1 MTRFLLA
8 FYLFFAAS
16 VHAETPTPIALPQ
29 LGVPSAPP
37 VSAKAYIVRD
47 FNSGKVLLDFNASQR
62 IDPASM
68 TKLMTGYLAFAAL
81 DQGRLK
87 LDQNVAISQKAYRAE
102 GSRMFIEPSRPVNV
116 DELLHGMIIQSG
128 NDASIAL
135 AEAVAGSEETFA
147 DLMNKQAAALG
158 MKNSRFMN
166 STGLPHPQH
175 YSSAEDLSLLATAII
190 RDFPKYYPYYS
201 IKEYRYNGITQPNR
215 NRLLWLDPFVDG
227 MKTGHTEAAGYCLVT
242 SAKRGSMR
250 LISVL
255 AGAPSDSARASESQK
270 LLNYAFQFY
279 ETQKLYEKNQSIAE
293 VQVWKGKTNTLKI
306 GPAQAHFVT
315 LPRGQYKNLKAT
327 LLTNQP
333 LVAPLTGGQ
342 PVGKLRINL
351 GEKILVEYP
360 VVALE
365 NIPAANFIK
374 RSLDSIKLAWRKL

>member
-1 MTRFLLA
+1 MRSLFALCLLFA
-8 FYLFFAAS
+8 FSAVAQ
-16 VHAETPTPIALPQ
+16 TPGPIALPQ

-47 FNSGKVLLDFNASQR
+47 FNSGKVLLDFNSAQR

-68 TKLMTGYLAFAAL
+68 TKLMTGYLVFAAL
-81 DQGRLK
+81 NQGRLK
-87 LDQNVAISQKAYRAE
+87 LDQVVPVSQKAYHAE
-102 GSRMFIEPSRPVNV
+102 GSRMFIEPKQPVTV
-116 DELLHGMIIQSG
+116 DELLHGMIVQSG

-135 AEAVAGSEETFA
+135 AEAVAGSEESFA

-158 MKNSRFMN
+158 MKNSHFMN

-175 YSSAEDLSLLATAII
+175 YSSAEDLSFLATAII
-190 RDFPKYYPYYS
+190 RDFPQFYPYYS

-279 ETQKLYEKNQSIAE
+279 ETQKLYDKNQAIAE
-293 VQVWKGKTNTLKI
+293 VQVWKGKQNSLKI
-306 GPAQAHFVT
+306 GPGQAHFVT

-333 LVAPLTGGQ
+333 LIAPLAGGQ
-342 PVGKLRINL
+342 PVGKLRVSL
-351 GEKILVEYP
+351 GEKVLVEYP

-365 NIPAANFIK
+365 TVPVANFLK